1 MLTYTPQGRCTGSML
16 HCNTALLFSMH
27 PAEHGMAAGLTAITQ
42 LSVRLCVS
50 HCGLWVQKG
59 TLSRCRVRT
68 SPVTG
73 LSPSQRGTATCPVA
87 STTWLL
93 ASLILFKGLK
103 PPGGPTVRSSQTN
116 NLFSSFLFKDVF
128 NLQTAVT
135 GCPKWEVIFKKSY
148 FFVSGNSPFTLCSQQ
163 DFTSEL
169 FHMEVWFVPL
179 WGDELPAQTGSSYEK
194 GGNGAL

>member
-59 TLSRCRVRT
+59 TQSRCRVRT

-135 GCPKWEVIFKKSY
+135 GCPKWEVIFKKKL
-148 FFVSGNSPFTLCSQQ
+148 FLC
-163 DFTSEL
+163 
-169 FHMEVWFVPL
+169 L
-179 WGDELPAQTGSSYEK
+179 WEQSIYSLQSARLHIRVIPHGSMVCASVGRRVTRTNRK
-194 GGNGAL
+194 QL

>member
-1 MLTYTPQGRCTGSML
+1 MYRIHASLQHCTAVQYAPCRAWYGCRPDSYYTAQC
-16 HCNTALLFSMH
+16 A
-27 PAEHGMAAGLTAITQ
+27 
-42 LSVRLCVS
+42 SVCVCVS
-50 HCGLWVQKG
+50 HCGLWVQEG
-59 TLSRCRVRT
+59 TQSRCRVRT

-135 GCPKWEVIFKKSY
+135 GCPKWEVIFFKKL
-148 FFVSGNSPFTLCSQQ
+148 FFC
-163 DFTSEL
+163 
-169 FHMEVWFVPL
+169 L
-179 WGDELPAQTGSSYEK
+179 WE
-194 GGNGAL
+194 